1 MMLAKS
7 SFSKLDAIL
16 AALLIGIVMVSD
28 RAPAQN
34 YPATPNKI
42 KPQTQSAIAT
52 LANGNYQ
59 FCSQPDANDWRDGVG
74 VCFNFAKVGNH
85 VEGYYGYPHS
95 DNFICVKGEVNG
107 NFITGEALAISW
119 ADHQWLNIPKSTF
132 QWDSEGRL
140 TLSQGNIVRTAND
153 EAGRIDWILFRS
165 AALNAS
171 GFYRY
176 STPRM
181 TPPSQL
187 CHWNS
192 RY

>member
-1 MMLAKS
+1 MLAKS
-7 SFSKLDAIL
+7 TFSKLSPIL
-16 AALLIGIVMVSD
+16 AAVVVGIVIVSD

-34 YPATPNKI
+34 SLITPEKI

-52 LANGNYQ
+52 LTNGHYQ

-119 ADHQWLNIPKSTF
+119 ADSQWLNIPKSAF
-132 QWDSEGRL
+132 KWDSEGRL
-140 TLSQGNIVRTAND
+140 TLSQGNIVRTANS
-153 EAGRIDWILFRS
+153 EEGRTD
-165 AALNAS
+165 
-171 GFYRY
+171 
-176 STPRM
+176 
-181 TPPSQL
+181 
-187 CHWNS
+187 
-192 RY
+192 